1 MSDLE
6 IGYVVSL
13 AFALVAIVLAVRA
26 RVLVGLRPDERNRT
40 LSNAIV
46 LGATGGVILVLP
58 KVAGWDSTGILIG
71 STLAS
76 LICTIGSVV
85 LVKRLP
91 R

>member
-1 MSDLE
+1 MSDLK

-13 AFALVAIVLAVRA
+13 AFALVGIVLAIRA
-26 RVLVGLRPDERNRT
+26 RVSVGSRLDERNRT
-40 LSNAIV
+40 LLDAVI

-58 KVAGWDSTGILIG
+58 KVAGWDSSGIVIG
-71 STLAS
+71 SVLAS

-85 LVKRLP
+85 LVRRLL

>member
-1 MSDLE
+1 MSDLK

-13 AFALVAIVLAVRA
+13 AFALVGIVLAIRA
-26 RVLVGLRPDERNRT
+26 RVSVGPRLDERNRA
-40 LSNAIV
+40 LLDAII

-58 KVAGWDSTGILIG
+58 KVAGWDSTAIVIG
-71 STLAS
+71 SVLAS

-85 LVKRLP
+85 LVRRLP